1 MRIQRTMRQ
10 YGEYRALAT
19 ILIAEDDRA
28 VREFVSRALRQDG
41 HDITAVGD
49 GQQALN
55 ALEKGQFDMLL
66 ADIVMPQLDGIA
78 LALKA
83 AKDYPDLPVL
93 LMTGYAAERQR
104 AHNMEALIQDV
115 ISKPFTLQE
124 IREAVRK
131 LLATQPPCLR
141 IHEPPCHPRQ
151 LG

>member
-1 MRIQRTMRQ
+1 M
-10 YGEYRALAT
+10 AT
-19 ILIAEDDRA
+19 ILLAEDDKA
-28 VREFVSRALRQDG
+28 VREFVARALRQDG
-41 HDITAVGD
+41 HEITAVSD

-55 ALEKGQFDMLL
+55 ALEVGHFDMLL

-104 AHNMEALIQDV
+104 AHNLDALIQDV

-124 IREAVRK
+124 IRDAVR
-131 LLATQPPCLR
+131 R
-141 IHEPPCHPRQ
+141 M
-151 LG
+151 LGVDETGARGGTVH

>member
-1 MRIQRTMRQ
+1 M
-10 YGEYRALAT
+10 AA

-55 ALEKGQFDMLL
+55 ALEKGEFDMLL

-83 AKDYPDLPVL
+83 AKDYPNLPVL

-104 AHNMEALIQDV
+104 AHNLDALIQDV
-115 ISKPFTLQE
+115 ISKPFTLDE
-124 IREAVRK
+124 IRKAVRK
-131 LLATQPPCLR
+131 MLAIQDPTQSGDTV
-141 IHEPPCHPRQ
+141 H
-151 LG
+151 

>member
-1 MRIQRTMRQ
+1 MRIQRNFAFV
-10 YGEYRALAT
+10 GKVRALAT

-104 AHNMEALIQDV
+104 AHNLDALIRDV

-131 LLATQPPCLR
+131 MLAVQPPCSR
-141 IHEPPCHPRQ
+141 DDTVH
-151 LG
+151 